1 MQIQVK
7 IINNKSIFVEVDD
20 TATVKDL
27 KEKIYKQEN
36 IPVAHQKLIFSNLM
50 LEDGNRLSDYNVQK
64 NCTVYLIARVA
75 DDPNPLNYVTIWR
88 DDNIDNEE
96 NSKYRKELEEKG
108 YSGVYFKK
116 TISEALDVIKSCGT
130 SKIKLITNGGV
141 ELTGK
146 TLIQEA
152 RKITGTNFVSLVFAK
167 SPQHLEWI
175 TPMVNILFTTNPEM
189 FKQFVELKM
198 DKGSISPFIT
208 QLQNDNKVTFNIDEK
223 DF

>member
-1 MQIQVK
+1 MEIQVK
-7 IINNKSIFVEVDD
+7 IINSKSIFVEVDGKY
-20 TATVKDL
+20 TVKNL
-27 KEKIYKQEN
+27 KEQIYKQEN
-36 IPVAHQKLIFSNLM
+36 IAVSQQKIIFSNMILKDEN
-50 LEDGNRLSDYNVQK
+50 LLSDYNVQK
-64 NCTVYLIARVA
+64 NCTVYLIARVS
-75 DDPNPLNYVTIWR
+75 DDPNPLNYITIWR

-96 NSKYRKELEEKG
+96 NSKYRKSLEEKG

-130 SKIKLITNGGV
+130 TKIKLITNGGV
-141 ELTGK
+141 SLTGR

-152 RKITGTNFVSLVFAK
+152 RKITGKNFVTLVFAK

-175 TPMVNILFTTNPEM
+175 TPMVNVLFTTKPDM

-198 DKGSISPFIT
+198 NKESVSPFIKK
-208 QLQNDNKVTFNIDEK
+208 LQNDNKVTFKINEE